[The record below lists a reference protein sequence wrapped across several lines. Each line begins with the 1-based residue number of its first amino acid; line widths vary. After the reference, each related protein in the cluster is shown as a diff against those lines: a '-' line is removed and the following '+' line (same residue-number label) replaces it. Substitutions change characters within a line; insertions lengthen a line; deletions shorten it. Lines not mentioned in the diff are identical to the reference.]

1 MEIAIAVAGLPL
13 LFVTVGTAF
22 VLAVLTQI
30 VATGARQLC
39 ESLQPLLEKTEQLLL
54 PIIQKPL

>member
-1 MEIAIAVAGLPL
+1 MEIAIAVASLPL

-30 VATGARQLC
+30 AATGARKLC